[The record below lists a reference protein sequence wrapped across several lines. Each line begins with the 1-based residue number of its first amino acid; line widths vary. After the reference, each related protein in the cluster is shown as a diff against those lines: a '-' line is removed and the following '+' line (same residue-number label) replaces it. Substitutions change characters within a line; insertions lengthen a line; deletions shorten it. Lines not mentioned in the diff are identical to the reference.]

1 MGSPQQ
7 VYMLL
12 AVLFLPINHAV
23 HAAVKPP
30 VQWQVKTAPAKAVKA
45 GANFTVSIIGQI
57 DSGWHLYALEE
68 PQDGPVATEIALTDG
83 DPADLIRV
91 EEGKPKVLPDP
102 VFQKPVGFFAGSA
115 DFTLHLQLAADAS
128 PGPGTLRVL
137 VRYQSCNDRVCLP
150 PHTDTVPV
158 ALMMTR

>member
-1 MGSPQQ
+1 
-7 VYMLL
+7 
-12 AVLFLPINHAV
+12 
-23 HAAVKPP
+23 
-30 VQWQVKTAPAKAVKA
+30 VQWQVKAAPAKPVKA
-45 GANFTVSIIGQI
+45 GAKFTVSIIGQI
-57 DSGWHLYALEE
+57 DAGWHLYALEE

-91 EEGKPKVLPDP
+91 EEGKPKVLPDS

-115 DFTLHLQLAADAS
+115 DFTLHLQLARDAR

-158 ALMMTR
+158 ALTMSR

>member
-1 MGSPQQ
+1 MRSPRPVCLLLLLVVA
-7 VYMLL
+7 VYL
-12 AVLFLPINHAV
+12 AAQ
-23 HAAVKPP
+23 AAVKPP

-45 GANFTVSIIGQI
+45 GAKFTVTVTGQI
-57 DSGWHLYALEE
+57 DAGWHLYALEE
-68 PQDGPVATEIALTDG
+68 PEGGPIATEIALTDG
-83 DPADLIRV
+83 APADLIRV

-150 PHTDTVPV
+150 PRTDTVPV
-158 ALMMTR
+158 ALTMTR